1 MSVTTYT
8 VTGKVFLPS
17 GKPPVF
23 ASVRFKLLAYAEQ
36 STNVIAPD
44 AVEASVDNSGSFSA
58 VVVPA
63 TYRISL
69 ISEVQ
74 GIERETILADAATV
88 TADATLTSLI

>member
-17 GKPPVF
+17 GKSPVS
-23 ASVRFKLLAYAEQ
+23 ARVRFKLLAWAGQ
-36 STNVIAPD
+36 ATNVIAPD

-74 GIERETILADAATV
+74 GIERETVLTEAAAV
-88 TADATLTSLI
+88 TADAILSSLI